1 MTLDELNGDPLFDVA
16 KRLRSACASRAWIEG
31 MSASRPFD
39 DLAEVLCEAE
49 RIWWALEEAD
59 WMEAFAAHPRI
70 GDSPPIV
77 TGDSAGPDAG
87 PDASDD
93 AAADFSRREQSGM
106 AEASP
111 GVRARLA
118 AANKAY
124 EQRFGFVYL
133 VCATDK
139 SAEEMLDQCLRRLGS
154 EAHEELRVAGA
165 EHVKITRLRL
175 EKMLA

>member
-1 MTLDELNGDPLFDVA
+1 MKMTLDELNEDPLFDVA

-49 RIWWALEEAD
+49 RIWWTLDESD

-70 GDSPPIV
+70 GDSP
-77 TGDSAGPDAG
+77 
-87 PDASDD
+87 
-93 AAADFSRREQSGM
+93 AADVTSSPDEDEAASFSRSEQSGM
-106 AEASP
+106 ANAGP
-111 GVRARLA
+111 AVRARLT
-118 AANKAY
+118 AANQAY
-124 EQRFGFVYL
+124 EKRYGFVYL

-154 EAHEELRVAGA
+154 ELHEELRVAAA
-165 EHVKITRLRL
+165 EQVKITRLRL